1 MDIGER
7 DGGRIGA
14 ISGRVRR
21 RWTVEEKAAIVAE
34 SDAGPISI
42 SDVARRHGIAP
53 SQLFQWRR
61 QVWRERPGKGATDE
75 GFVPVVGAAAAEA
88 AAGDN
93 MAAAMEAAHAAGPG
107 DTIEVVIGTISVRVP
122 AAADAAAVRRVL
134 GIVRSLA

>member
-7 DGGRIGA
+7 DGGRIGL
-14 ISGRVRR
+14 IGGRGRR

-61 QVWRERPGKGATDE
+61 QACRSPLGKGAAEE
-75 GFVPVVGAAAAEA
+75 GFVPVVGGFGAEP
-88 AAGDN
+88 AAGGA
-93 MAAAMEAAHAAGPG
+93 MAAAMEVARAAGPG
-107 DTIEVVIGTISVRVP
+107 FDTIEVVIGTISVRVP
-122 AAADAAAVRRVL
+122 TADAAAVRRVL